1 MEQLMKELLR
11 IIWSGQQPKFRANGE
26 VNGKPAYYNP
36 VTKQSLTADSN
47 GKYELHDW

>member
-1 MEQLMKELLR
+1 MIKN
-11 IIWSGQQPKFRANGE
+11 SKFRANGE

-36 VTKQSLTADSN
+36 VTKQSLAADSN